1 MPRYDVTVIGLG
13 AVGSAAIHHLAK
25 SGRESGK
32 TVLGIDRY
40 RPPHIYGSTH
50 GETRITRVAI
60 GEGVAY
66 TPLAQRSNVL
76 WRELEA
82 ATGKHLLQ
90 QCGCLFI
97 PGQSGDVHGIPGAQF
112 FRNIQDAALRYQ
124 VDGHIVASEALRRD
138 YPAFHVQPTDCGFLD
153 REGGYL
159 MVEDCVEAQLAQAE
173 RYGATLAYDT
183 QVTSFRTASDGS
195 IRVRLAEGT
204 EIETAT
210 LVVTAGPWITE
221 LVAPMHGRV
230 RVTRQVLHWFEIK
243 SHAERFGDGA
253 PVFIW
258 DVDGRARAKSV
269 IYGFPVVGGPE
280 NGVKI
285 ANEVR
290 DHEVDPDN
298 VAREVTAAEIAEM
311 YEVYVAPFMPDLGPR
326 SLRTEVC
333 LYTNAPEGQFVV
345 DRDPGHSG
353 VLYASAC
360 SGHGFKH
367 SAALGEALADMALGR
382 TPKVDLSAFAL
393 QQLGTPAT

>member
-1 MPRYDVTVIGLG
+1 
-13 AVGSAAIHHLAK
+13 
-25 SGRESGK
+25 
-32 TVLGIDRY
+32 
-40 RPPHIYGSTH
+40 
-50 GETRITRVAI
+50 
-60 GEGVAY
+60 
-66 TPLAQRSNVL
+66 
-76 WRELEA
+76 
-82 ATGKHLLQ
+82 
-90 QCGCLFI
+90 
-97 PGQSGDVHGIPGAQF
+97 
-112 FRNIQDAALRYQ
+112 
-124 VDGHIVASEALRRD
+124 
-138 YPAFHVQPTDCGFLD
+138 
-153 REGGYL
+153 

-183 QVTSFRTASDGS
+183 QITSFRTASDGS
-195 IRVRLAEGT
+195 IRVRLADGT

-221 LVAPMHGRV
+221 LVAPLRSRV

-243 SHAERFGDGA
+243 SHPERFGDGA